1 MTREKILGSDA
12 MARKR
17 NKRKNGGK
25 ANWGELILFVMVIAI
40 IYFVLS
46 LFGSSLTGEG
56 GKVWGDYLRGTWGG
70 GVIILLLFWLYVCVA
85 GFVKVRIPKFPRQ
98 LLGTLQL
105 YISVAFLLGYL
116 RHSGW
121 EYDAVLVTPGSI
133 GYGIARFF
141 VLNAGNFITLILII
155 MSFLFSAYLFG
166 SKLLNVKLPDM
177 QFENLSSRFTR
188 KRKAKPDYDEDL
200 EPKPKRKSERD
211 DRDKNYDD
219 NIFRMNNLPEPKFE
233 QREDTL
239 ISILSSVSKSRRES
253 GENNIDYEEMDPE
266 SEASRAAIEKIDKLL
281 DSFNAGYFAPPE
293 KRDNRQR
300 RDFAIRHKRN
310 RRPFPEVLDKSN
322 SANDASHE
330 TDNTVELDY
339 DEEYKDSVF
348 PPPIDIFGADL
359 KQEIR
364 DDSKIYERQSRM
376 LVQALRNYDVVATVK
391 KIVPGFQIVSF
402 ELALS
407 AGTKLSK
414 ITNLSDELA
423 MSLGVTS
430 VRLEA
435 PILGT
440 KFVGV
445 EIPVIERRILS
456 LRSVLSSKV
465 FRRAQTRLPIPLGV
479 NINSE
484 ICVRGLED
492 LTHLLITGGNR
503 TGKSMFVNCCIMS
516 LCSRCKP
523 DDLRIILTNTKHVE
537 FSIYDNLPHLLFKP
551 ISEAE
556 HALKMLSWVLKETEL
571 RTEKFAAV
579 KARNI
584 EAYNSNRNV
593 TEHLPNLV
601 VIIDE
606 LSDLMLTKSRETE
619 NLLVRIAQKSR
630 ALGVFLIISTDKFS
644 PDVITGLI
652 KANIPTKITFALP
665 SLNDS
670 RTVLDYPGAEKLTG
684 KGDMLLKTTDTPRL
698 FRMQTPFVSEDNIPD
713 FVEYMHNIFMNY
725 RAVDFI

>member
-1 MTREKILGSDA
+1 MS
-12 MARKR
+12 RKR
-17 NKRKNGGK
+17 NKRNNGK

-56 GKVWGDYLRGTWGG
+56 GQTWGNYLRGTWGG

-121 EYDAVLVTPGSI
+121 DYDAVLVTPGSI

-177 QFENLSSRFTR
+177 QFENLSSLFTR
-188 KRKAKPDYDEDL
+188 KRESNLDNDDDAPKTKP
-200 EPKPKRKSERD
+200 KSKRKSERY
-211 DRDKNYDD
+211 DREENYD
-219 NIFRMNNLPEPKFE
+219 NNVFRMNLPEPKFE
-233 QREDTL
+233 HREDTL

-253 GENNIDYEEMDPE
+253 PENDYEELDPE
-266 SEASRAAIEKIDKLL
+266 SEASRNAIEKIDKLL

-293 KRDNRQR
+293 KRDNRQKK
-300 RDFAIRHKRN
+300 DFAIRHKRN
-310 RRPFPEVLDKSN
+310 RRPFPEVLDKNSN
-322 SANDASHE
+322 TPDDASLE
-330 TDNTVELDY
+330 TDNNVEMDY
-339 DEEYKDSVF
+339 DEEYRDSVF

-364 DDSKIYERQSRM
+364 DDSKIYERQGRM

-391 KIVPGFQIVSF
+391 KIVSGFQIVSF

-445 EIPVIERRILS
+445 EIPVIERRVLS

-484 ICVRGLED
+484 ICVRGLEE

-503 TGKSMFVNCCIMS
+503 TGKSMFVNCCILS

-523 DDLRIILTNTKHVE
+523 DELRIILTRTKHVE

-551 ISEAE
+551 ISEPE

-584 EAYNSNRNV
+584 DAYNSNRNV
-593 TEHLPNLV
+593 TEQLPKLV

-665 SLNDS
+665 SLDDS
-670 RTVLDYPGAEKLTG
+670 RTVLDYSGAEKLTG

-698 FRMQTPFVSEDNIPD
+698 LRMQTPFISEDNIPD
-713 FVEYMHNIFMNY
+713 FVEYMNNIFMKY